1 MNNIV
6 FSSSQNKLS
15 QTFYN
20 LQKRETKKILTYNI
34 IRILSNHWNL
44 LVSFKKKSIKEYKIR
59 SKKPESNI
67 DTLS

>member
-6 FSSSQNKLS
+6 FSGSQNKLS

-20 LQKRETKKILTYNI
+20 LQKRETKKILKYNI

-44 LVSFKKKSIKEYKIR
+44 LLSFKKKALKSTK
-59 SKKPESNI
+59 
-67 DTLS
+67 